1 MKYQLS
7 PSQYQK
13 IQNMIYNVIEDIM
26 PEHVNV
32 EYIDGFDDY
41 DDLNDVPDINQIDSI
56 SFYDAES
63 YEMLFKIRIRN
74 LYDGDDDAPKI
85 VVEYSIEEKLDGL
98 FGEGRWHEQLI
109 KWIENN
115 HPEVTTLYDKIKS
128 VG

>member
-1 MKYQLS
+1 MKFQLS
-7 PSQYQK
+7 AHQYQK
-13 IQNMIYNVIEDIM
+13 LQNMIYNVIEDIM

-32 EYIDGFDDY
+32 EFIDGFDDY
-41 DDLNDVPDINQIDSI
+41 DDLNEVPDINQIDSV

-63 YEMLFKIRIRN
+63 YEMLFKIRIRS
-74 LYDGDDDAPKI
+74 LYNDDTGPKI
-85 VVEYSIEEKLDGL
+85 VVEYFIQEKLDGL

-128 VG
+128 VV